1 MEHAESER
9 ADKSAEGKREATA
22 EPKSKPD
29 FSGGA
34 KRCKVLVWEEE
45 VDGVVIVSTKDE
57 EN

>member
-22 EPKSKPD
+22 EPEDKPD

-34 KRCKVLVWEEE
+34 KRCEVLVLEEE
-45 VDGVVIVSTKDE
+45 VDGVVIMSTKDE
-57 EN
+57 ED